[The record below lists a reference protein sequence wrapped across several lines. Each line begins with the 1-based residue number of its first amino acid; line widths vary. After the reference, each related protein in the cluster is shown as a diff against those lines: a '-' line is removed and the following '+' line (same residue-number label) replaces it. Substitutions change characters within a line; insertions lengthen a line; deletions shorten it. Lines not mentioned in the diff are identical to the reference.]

1 MAINQPRPHIMMGK
15 AQAVPMRERTMR
27 EQVEAY
33 LSRMRHTLP
42 FPCSG
47 TELYYG
53 CVPAAVKQWDNEGF
67 FDTETPLPGR
77 AGNLLATMYASSEKT
92 PAGAKTRH
100 TILHVS
106 VESQEEYL
114 EAMRGSRG
122 HEGIFWIDVPNNVP
136 VPRNSTNTPFFLP
149 EDHPFHKEINDW
161 VEVAYNT
168 EDEIQTSL
176 ELIERYSALVKTA
189 TQVKN
194 TWPELMNFITY
205 KNSGG
210 LSNQVSHELRKK
222 AAEVMRPTD
231 KESLI
236 LQLTRAVMLP
246 ETSPPLKAWVK
257 FYTPEI
263 T

>member
-1 MAINQPRPHIMMGK
+1 MAIQKPRPSILMGK

-27 EQVEAY
+27 EQVDTY

-42 FPCSG
+42 FPCTG
-47 TELYYG
+47 EQLYFG
-53 CVPAAVKQWDNEGF
+53 CVPPAVKQWHTEGYF
-67 FDTETPLPGR
+67 ESETPLPGR
-77 AGNLLATMYASSEKT
+77 AGNLLATMYASSEKPQSGKRT
-92 PAGAKTRH
+92 V
-100 TILHVS
+100 LHVS
-106 VESQEEYL
+106 VESQEEYI

-122 HEGIFWIDVPNNVP
+122 HEGIFWIRVPPHVP

-176 ELIERYSALVKTA
+176 ALVEQYQNIVKTA

-194 TWPELMNFITY
+194 TWPELMNFINF

-210 LSNQVSHELRKK
+210 LSNQVAKELRER
-222 AAEVMRPTD
+222 AAKVMRPTD

-236 LQLTRAVMLP
+236 MQLTRAVMLP
-246 ETSPPLKAWVK
+246 ETSPPLTAWVK